1 MKIGSVLFSNLSFH
15 TESYT
20 LPSAD
25 ALRGHLLGKAL
36 KGEVTVVVLSR
47 PLLHWHI
54 LLLLLLHG
62 HHHLLLLHAK
72 RLLLLHLHRLLLL
85 LLLLLLLE
93 GRTEWRP
100 RRTAYGGREEVS
112 TYRWCTTTYR
122 GLRTTSSTTKAVL
135 RLHAAAAGAIGRLHA
150 GEAAKRATT
159 AIE

>member
-72 RLLLLHLHRLLLL
+72 RLLLLLLHGHHHLLLLHAKGLLLLHLHRWLLL

-100 RRTAYGGREEVS
+100 RRTAYSGREEVS
-112 TYRWCTTTYR
+112 TYRWCTTTTYR
-122 GLRTTSSTTKAVL
+122 RLRTTSSTTKAVL
-135 RLHAAAAGAIGRLHA
+135 RLHAAAA
-150 GEAAKRATT
+150 
-159 AIE
+159 